1 MDILDEK
8 VKGLHDFLCLYTV
21 CQLWAWGLAETIT
34 GAVQNAHLSLQFL
47 QHHQDVKHV
56 DPRVAAE
63 DADRSSTVL
72 KKAPTGFCSSY
83 RVTDITPFFAVGNA
97 IA

>member
-34 GAVQNAHLSLQFL
+34 GAVQNAHLSL
-47 QHHQDVKHV
+47 
-56 DPRVAAE
+56 
-63 DADRSSTVL
+63 
-72 KKAPTGFCSSY
+72 
-83 RVTDITPFFAVGNA
+83 
-97 IA
+97 